1 MEKHL
6 ILLDLLDKNIIS
18 IALYDN
24 NLIHL
29 IYNEVL
35 IILKCSFYQYRLLN
49 GNVFL
54 WQLYPVLLLNQ
65 LEKKNSSHG

>member
-18 IALYDN
+18 IASYDN
-24 NLIHL
+24 NLIHF

-35 IILKCSFYQYRLLN
+35 IILKFSFYQCRLLN

-54 WQLYPVLLLNQ
+54 
-65 LEKKNSSHG
+65 